1 MSSRITRTASSD
13 CPLGSATGQ
22 SSLSIPGMMGQAS
35 SQPIVTS
42 MSAPR
47 ASSSVSNCG
56 RADERSMPTSF
67 IAVITSPCTRF
78 AGWVP
83 ADIACAAVGSERA
96 LNHAA
101 AICERPA
108 LCTQAKRTA
117 FIRAHF
123 PYVDVEPAP
132 ARRLRESSERASET
146 QTWRLTLPQF
156 ARLQTAAHP
165 RV

>member
-1 MSSRITRTASSD
+1 
-13 CPLGSATGQ
+13 
-22 SSLSIPGMMGQAS
+22 MMGQAS
-35 SQPIVTS
+35 SQPIVTR

-56 RADERSMPTSF
+56 RANERSMPASF

-108 LCTQAKRTA
+108 LCTQAKRTV

-123 PYVDVEPAP
+123 PCLNVEPAP
-132 ARRLRESSERASET
+132 DGRLREGSERANETRTCATANGCRSEERRVGKE
-146 QTWRLTLPQF
+146 WSTLWS
-156 ARLQTAAHP
+156 RDHETEYLYST
-165 RV
+165 

>member
-1 MSSRITRTASSD
+1 
-13 CPLGSATGQ
+13 
-22 SSLSIPGMMGQAS
+22 MMGQAS
-35 SQPIVTS
+35 PQPIVTNT
-42 MSAPR
+42 SAPR

-56 RADERSMPTSF
+56 RADERSMPASF
-67 IAVITSPCTRF
+67 IAVITSPCTRL

-83 ADIACAAVGSERA
+83 AEIACAAFWS
-96 LNHAA
+96 
-101 AICERPA
+101 AICEHPA
-108 LCTQAKRTA
+108 LCTQAKRTV

-123 PYVDVEPAP
+123 PCLDVEPAP
-132 ARRLRESSERASET
+132 DGRLREGSERANET